1 MFARTL
7 SRVQNNPLAFPSG
20 AVGVRAH
27 EDARSAAEM
36 QAAPARREA
45 APLAGDAM
53 QQCRKKTFSS
63 KCQLLRFWVWV
74 FFYKTRGWGFE
85 CPHEAETASV
95 SRAHPEDSHEHY
107 GKCLFA

>member
-1 MFARTL
+1 MLASACVFARTL

-27 EDARSAAEM
+27 EDARSTAEM
-36 QAAPARREA
+36 QAAPAGREA

-53 QQCRKKTFSS
+53 QRCRKKTFSS

-74 FFYKTRGWGFE
+74 CFFFKNTWVG
-85 CPHEAETASV
+85 
-95 SRAHPEDSHEHY
+95 
-107 GKCLFA
+107 L